1 MTISD
6 LGLAILELFES
17 YRSVAYQ
24 DQRGVWTCG
33 YGHTGPEIKEHTTC
47 TADQAAV
54 WLMTD
59 VAHAES
65 VASAVGG
72 LTQHQFDAIT
82 SFIYNVGEHAFKDS
96 TLHTMLDAGDES
108 AAANQFLIWNR
119 IDGVVNEGLNRR
131 RRVER
136 ALFLD

>member
-1 MTISD
+1 MKISD

-17 YRSVAYQ
+17 YRGVAYQ
-24 DQRGVWTCG
+24 DQRGIWTCG
-33 YGHTGPEIKEHTTC
+33 YGHTGPEVKEGTTC
-47 TADQAAV
+47 TVDQAAV

-65 VASAVGG
+65 VADAVGG
-72 LTQHQFDAIT
+72 LAQHQFDAIT
-82 SFIYNVGEHAFKDS
+82 SFVYNVGEHAFTGS
-96 TLHTMLDAGDES
+96 TLHVLLEAGDET
-108 AAANQFLIWNR
+108 AAANQFLVWNR
-119 IDGVVNEGLNRR
+119 VNGVVNEGLNRR